1 MKKIFIS
8 IIGLL
13 FLSTIIVSCSPSAN
27 DAIKYNDEL
36 VSLQNK
42 VYEKESA
49 LLDAISK
56 NTPDKL
62 DTLFANLS
70 KQINE
75 STKKVEALSNFDG
88 KSDMKDAVLKIFS
101 TYKNIAGNEYKNMI
115 SYSKIPDSLY
125 TPGDD
130 DKVLELSKKI
140 DDKINKSIDDFI
152 RLQKQFAAKYKFELT
167 DNNQKGT
174 LPINGN
180 KKSVSE

>member
-1 MKKIFIS
+1 MKKIFVT

-13 FLSTIIVSCSPSAN
+13 FISVILVSCGPSTN

-36 VSLQNK
+36 VKQQNK

-62 DTLFANLS
+62 DTLFVKLS
-70 KQINE
+70 KQIDE
-75 STKKVEALSNFDG
+75 SSKTVEAMSNFDG

-101 TYKNIAGNEYKNMI
+101 IYKNITGNEYKNMI

-130 DKVLELSKKI
+130 DKVLDLSKKI
-140 DDKINKSIDDFI
+140 DDKINQSIEEFI
-152 RLQKQFAAKYKFELT
+152 KLQKQFAIKYKFELT
-167 DNNQKGT
+167 DNTQKD
-174 LPINGN
+174 IQ
-180 KKSVSE
+180 KK